1 MEFIFSNPTRHK
13 KLGLSSINDSKG
25 KQNAAQSDSEMVV
38 HSISRVKSKRQQ
50 VSAQELLLRVKG
62 VTGDFQNHFKGATL
76 GRWLQCTLES
86 TVIPLKMLSYDSKLC
101 ANLEKKH
108 VLSQF
113 TYLYFN
119 PSASILAE
127 NLSYRSTGVK

>member
-50 VSAQELLLRVKG
+50 VSSKELLPRVLRVSPGSQSKMQKSDQFRYSML
-62 VTGDFQNHFKGATL
+62 TKD
-76 GRWLQCTLES
+76 
-86 TVIPLKMLSYDSKLC
+86 PLRSPQRK
-101 ANLEKKH
+101 
-108 VLSQF
+108 VLS
-113 TYLYFN
+113 L
-119 PSASILAE
+119 
-127 NLSYRSTGVK
+127 

>member
-62 VTGDFQNHFKGATL
+62 VPV
-76 GRWLQCTLES
+76 ES
-86 TVIPLKMLSYDSKLC
+86 KTPC
-101 ANLEKKH
+101 
-108 VLSQF
+108 
-113 TYLYFN
+113 FN
-119 PSASILAE
+119 RSSREPSLV
-127 NLSYRSTGVK
+127 ST